1 MIVGLFTQSGMNG
14 IITVAIRVKELQT
27 TIYGT
32 FLEAQS
38 HSHNY
43 HHGITLMRISV
54 ILLDA
59 MPRDEPFMGSR
70 ERLME

>member
-1 MIVGLFTQSGMNG
+1 MNG
-14 IITVAIRVKELQT
+14 IITVPIIVKELQT
-27 TIYGT
+27 TTYGT

-38 HSHNY
+38 HSYNC

-59 MPRDEPFMGSR
+59 MPRGESFISLR
-70 ERLME
+70 ERLMK

>member
-1 MIVGLFTQSGMNG
+1 MNG

-38 HSHNY
+38 HSYNC

-59 MPRDEPFMGSR
+59 MPRDESFMGLR
-70 ERLME
+70 ERLMK

>member
-1 MIVGLFTQSGMNG
+1 MNG

-32 FLEAQS
+32 FLEANT
-38 HSHNY
+38 HFHNY

-59 MPRDEPFMGSR
+59 MPRDESFIGLR
-70 ERLME
+70 ERLMK